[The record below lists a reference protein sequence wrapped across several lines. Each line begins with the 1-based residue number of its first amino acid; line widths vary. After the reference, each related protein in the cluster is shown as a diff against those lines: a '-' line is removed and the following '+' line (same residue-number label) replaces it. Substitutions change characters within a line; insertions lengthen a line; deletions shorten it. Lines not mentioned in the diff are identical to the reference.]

1 MFVRTFVLN
10 NGRTGKP
17 ARENIY
23 DVMSWI
29 HLPEPRIVIYVRKS
43 SIWSRAAF
51 IILQIHHVC
60 DGDGK
65 CSRLLEAQTQMI
77 ARQMGMPAQQPLCL
91 PKEPG
96 AEYPLSSSC
105 AKCHGEATG
114 APGSKLSRCGTC
126 KLTRFVTVVDSTF
139 CLLSDAKSP
148 DIAGKVQITFKD
160 LYSNN
165 SYAVL
170 FAKRLIGRDTRG

>member
-1 MFVRTFVLN
+1 M
-10 NGRTGKP
+10 
-17 ARENIY
+17 Y

-43 SIWSRAAF
+43 SIWSRAAL

-105 AKCHGEATG
+105 AKCHGEAIG
-114 APGSKLSRCGTC
+114 APGSKLSRCGNC